1 VNDTTPRMRPRA
13 KWTAFSFLALWSYLL
28 YGLGNATPYLRDD
41 LRLTSFEAGLHAS
54 ALALGI
60 LVAGATADSL
70 GRKVGLSRLFDLSVA
85 YFVVAVAMI
94 VLAPALAVSL
104 AGAFLLGMGGGTL
117 VTQVNVEL
125 SRFGQAQSR
134 LLLSQGNAFSMVLAA
149 AAPLAIGL
157 AAAALHAWRPAM
169 LLPIVGVVAL
179 TVLRPREAGALATVH
194 APKVRLPRSYWLAW
208 LLLVIGV
215 SIEFSFVC
223 WGSTIVGLR
232 TGISTADATLLA
244 SFFVVGMFAVR
255 TVVGGGVGSGHSP
268 FALLATGLVVAM
280 AGATLTWVSPAPI
293 LSGLGLF
300 LGGCGVASLWP
311 IGVTIALHTAG
322 VGQLQAA
329 ARATLGA
336 GLAILV
342 APAALG
348 LAGDAFGVTT
358 AWPMIMGMAAC
369 GLVIVAVAQR
379 VGGETIAAG

>member
-1 VNDTTPRMRPRA
+1 MNDTTPRMRPRA

-60 LVAGATADSL
+60 LVAGATADGL
-70 GRKVGLSRLFDLSVA
+70 GRKVGLSRLFDLSVV
-85 YFVVAVAMI
+85 YFVVAVGMI

-149 AAPLAIGL
+149 AAPLEIGL
-157 AAAALHAWRPAM
+157 AVVTLHAWRLAM
-169 LLPIVGVVAL
+169 LLPIAGVLAL
-179 TVLRPREAGALATVH
+179 TALRPREGGASARIH
-194 APKVRLPRSYWLAW
+194 APKARLPRSYWLVW

-215 SIEFSFVC
+215 SIEFSFVF
-223 WGSTIVGLR
+223 WGSTIVALR
-232 TGISTADATLLA
+232 TGISTGDATLLA
-244 SFFVVGMFAVR
+244 SLFVVGMFVVR
-255 TVVGGGVGSGHSP
+255 TVVGGGFGSSHSP
-268 FALLATGLVVAM
+268 FALLTAGLGIAM
-280 AGATLTWVSPAPI
+280 AGATLTWISPVPV

-300 LGGCGVASLWP
+300 LGGSGVACLWP
-311 IGVTIALHTAG
+311 IGVTIAMHTAG
-322 VGQLQAA
+322 VGQLQAS

-342 APAALG
+342 APATLG

-369 GLVIVAVAQR
+369 GLAVVVVASR
-379 VGGETIAAG
+379 VGSETIAAG